1 MCLRLCANQ
10 GLGSGT
16 IVVRLPPT
24 NGTNGTN
31 GIQNGIQN
39 GNGINR
45 VTSLQVMGP
54 RGQWVVAGGR
64 DGTLHVIEAATGRVV
79 TQWNNHHSTTSQGTS
94 HSNGNG
100 NSNGHSNG
108 HSNGQGCGV
117 GCGVGYGGQSV
128 TCLHCDDH
136 MVASAGLDS
145 KVRIWYNGS

>member
-1 MCLRLCANQ
+1 MSVSFCANQ

-24 NGTNGTN
+24 NGINGINGTN
-31 GIQNGIQN
+31 GPDGNNGIHH

-79 TQWNNHHSTTSQGTS
+79 TQWSTGNGNN
-94 HSNGNG
+94 NG
-100 NSNGHSNG
+100 NSNGHGSG
-108 HSNGQGCGV
+108 SGCGV
-117 GCGVGYGGQSV
+117 GNGGQSV
-128 TCLHCDDH
+128 TCLHCDTH
-136 MVASAGLDS
+136 MVASAGLDR